1 TAESLLNGGG
11 GGSVMGGDVLSLFDH
26 NQSISGAPTLHSASS
41 SSSLGLLPINC
52 DVVSALGS
60 VADSGSSN
68 ALGEMNT
75 DGGPLQTAML
85 NNNAEDDDEEEE
97 EEEDGGT
104 TEEKSVLYP
113 NQALPP
119 PVYTN
124 ISKLQA
130 AAQRSVGGPP
140 KDSSSAAPDDPRR
153 AETPPL
159 ASPTHPLY
167 DNQPEGMRV
176 SLVRCCSFVVEP
188 PTTCG
193 ARQKYPLN
201 MTYLNNTCIFISP
214 ALRQGI
220 PTATHSPQS
229 VNRGKGMMNTSSYV
243 LFSHH
248 IGSYIPPEAL
258 RTDDLITSPCTSP
271 KDDISANQQ
280 SRLQPMAG
288 ARSRLELEFQQSSI
302 SHQGR
307 KFSQPTA
314 TISKGGMASLL
325 RSLSIS
331 SRPGLVPPGT
341 PAPPPPPPPA
351 QSGLGDCE
359 GAGEGLSL
367 SPPHASAMTPVIADQ
382 ALPHS
387 PPPSS
392 VPNSPSTAYA
402 EARSRIDAIFS
413 NVETAPL
420 RRGLRGCRAES
431 PPPTMESLS
440 GVERMDSGG
449 GMGGGAGN
457 TSTFRRRR
465 PQQQGQSQQRTAGI
479 NLMRGSMFQLNTT
492 STSVTSTAGG
502 TPPMDMDMCYG
513 YDSKQAPM
521 TPGPGR
527 RAPLRTQLST
537 SNESGQVI
545 RPPRRSSSV
554 CRELPGLCQQQQFL
568 PQPQQQQ
575 HFFPPAGHLP
585 RMDQQQPLNSNSHY
599 AAPRGTQQHPQRVYA
614 DPRSFQQQQRQN
626 GAPIAAVGTTAT
638 TAAAAQ
644 LAVEAVAARRHQQ
657 YGSSSGF
664 IEPTPPPPPPPPP
677 Q

>member
-1 TAESLLNGGG
+1 MT
-11 GGSVMGGDVLSLFDH
+11 FTT
-26 NQSISGAPTLHSASS
+26 PTYLVKRYKSKP
-41 SSSLGLLPINC
+41 LPIRC
-52 DVVSALGS
+52 KLPHEDVFFETLAIPSAEGVYSSKQIINGS
-60 VADSGSSN
+60 ARARDR
-68 ALGEMNT
+68 
-75 DGGPLQTAML
+75 
-85 NNNAEDDDEEEE
+85 
-97 EEEDGGT
+97 
-104 TEEKSVLYP
+104 P
-113 NQALPP
+113 NQ
-119 PVYTN
+119 
-124 ISKLQA
+124 Q
-130 AAQRSVGGPP
+130 
-140 KDSSSAAPDDPRR
+140 SADGRELCTFD
-153 AETPPL
+153 
-159 ASPTHPLY
+159 
-167 DNQPEGMRV
+167 RV
-176 SLVRCCSFVVEP
+176 LTV
-188 PTTCG
+188 
-193 ARQKYPLN
+193 
-201 MTYLNNTCIFISP
+201 
-214 ALRQGI
+214 
-220 PTATHSPQS
+220 
-229 VNRGKGMMNTSSYV
+229 TS
-243 LFSHH
+243 
-248 IGSYIPPEAL
+248 
-258 RTDDLITSPCTSP
+258 R
-271 KDDISANQQ
+271 SANQQ

-288 ARSRLELEFQQSSI
+288 ARSRLELEFQQSPYHIAFKRLCSVFLLNSLNTI
-302 SHQGR
+302 FKGR

-331 SRPGLVPPGT
+331 SRPGLVPPGA

-382 ALPHS
+382 ASLHS

-392 VPNSPSTAYA
+392 VPSSPSTAYA

-413 NVETAPL
+413 NVETTPL

-431 PPPTMESLS
+431 PPPTIESLS
-440 GVERMDSGG
+440 SVERMDSGG

-492 STSVTSTAGG
+492 STSVASTAGG
-502 TPPMDMDMCYG
+502 TPSMDMDMCYG

-575 HFFPPAGHLP
+575 HFFPPTGHLP
-585 RMDQQQPLNSNSHY
+585 QMDQQQPLNSNSHY

-614 DPRSFQQQQRQN
+614 DPRSFQQQQQQN

-657 YGSSSGF
+657 YGSSSGLRNSVTQRTISPTQNGLTQSRLPQRQSIANTSSNSNTGVGARTKNPRAFYDQQKQQQQLPQTGIPSVTGSSFYSYPTHQYAHQQQRQHHHNQQNLNYPLLHQQQQQLQQQMHQDYPPPPAAFDDIESTSF
-664 IEPTPPPPPPPPP
+664 IEPPPPPPPPPP